1 MQDKYADINT
11 LSLMF
16 ELVIRLKPQLIEAAN
31 KHGLT
36 AMQVHVLGFL
46 NDGEPHPMSWIAVLM
61 HCDASNVTGII
72 DRLVAM
78 ELVERT
84 ESPTDRR
91 IKMARLT
98 AKGKHLRADIMRE
111 LTEESQD
118 SIDNFLD
125 AKELT
130 CFRELLIRLLTAKS
144 ENVDCPASKK

>member
-1 MQDKYADINT
+1 
-11 LSLMF
+11 
-16 ELVIRLKPQLIEAAN
+16 
-31 KHGLT
+31 
-36 AMQVHVLGFL
+36 
-46 NDGEPHPMSWIAVLM
+46 MSWIAVLM

-98 AKGKHLRADIMRE
+98 AKGKQLRAEIMRE

-118 SIDNFLD
+118 SIDNLLD
-125 AKELT
+125 TKELT
-130 CFRELLIRLLTAKS
+130 CFRELLIRLLTANT
-144 ENVDCPASKK
+144 ENVNCPATKK